1 MTAAPVA
8 RRRPGR
14 RPRYSREQVLD
25 AIREWTRLHG
35 SPPAV
40 ADWEPSRARRLGEHW
55 RAERFS
61 AGEWPSARM
70 VGLYF
75 PRFGDAIA
83 AAGLDP
89 PLRRGTRAR
98 TNGPEEIVRAIREWT
113 RRYGEPPTQAD
124 WDPYRARQLRQMWRI
139 ARYRE
144 GEWPS
149 LAAVRR
155 HHGSLSAAVA
165 AAGVADRGGDE
176 RIFRAGGARER
187 PLRPADGNGNGA
199 LGPHALAESLTR
211 IAAARRTR
219 DPDALERGLI
229 DLAAAALRW
238 ADQVGAERSTMMR
251 GVRRV

>member
-1 MTAAPVA
+1 MTAAPLA

-14 RPRYSREQVLD
+14 RPRYSREQILE

-35 SPPAV
+35 APPAV
-40 ADWEPSRARRLGEHW
+40 ADWEPSRARRLGEEW
-55 RAERFS
+55 RADRFL
-61 AGEWPSARM
+61 AGAWPSARM
-70 VGLYF
+70 VGLYY

-83 AAGLDP
+83 AAGLEP

-98 TNGPEEIVRAIREWT
+98 SNGPDEIVRAIREWT

-155 HHGSLSAAVA
+155 HHGSLSAAVT
-165 AAGVADRGGDE
+165 AAGVGPGE
-176 RIFRAGGARER
+176 RER
-187 PLRPADGNGNGA
+187 TLRTARDTDGTA
-199 LGPHALAESLTR
+199 GPKALAASLSGV
-211 IAAARRTR
+211 AAARR
-219 DPDALERGLI
+219 DGDAEALERALVE
-229 DLAAAALRW
+229 LASAALRW
-238 ADQVGAERSTMMR
+238 ADQVAERSSSIMGTSPRRR
-251 GVRRV
+251 G

>member
-1 MTAAPVA
+1 MSAAPVA

-14 RPRYSREQVLD
+14 RPRYTQEQILE
-25 AIREWTRLHG
+25 AIREWTRVNG
-35 SPPAV
+35 APPAV
-40 ADWEPSRARRLGEHW
+40 ADWEPSRARRLGEEW
-55 RAERFS
+55 RADRFL

-70 VGLYF
+70 VGLYY

-83 AAGLDP
+83 AAGLEP

-98 TNGPEEIVRAIREWT
+98 SNGPDEIVRAIREWT

-165 AAGVADRGGDE
+165 AAGVGPGE
-176 RIFRAGGARER
+176 RER
-187 PLRPADGNGNGA
+187 TLRTARDADGTA
-199 LGPHALAESLTR
+199 GPKALAASLSAVAT
-211 IAAARRTR
+211 ARREGDSDT
-219 DPDALERGLI
+219 LERALVE
-229 DLAAAALRW
+229 LASAALRW
-238 ADQVGAERSTMMR
+238 ADQVAERSSSIMGSSARRR
-251 GVRRV
+251 G

>member
-1 MTAAPVA
+1 MTATPIA

-35 SPPAV
+35 APPAV

-70 VGLYF
+70 VGLYY

-83 AAGLDP
+83 AAGLEP

-98 TNGPEEIVRAIREWT
+98 SNGPEEIVRAIREWT

-176 RIFRAGGARER
+176 RIVRAAGARPLVMRGAER
-187 PLRPADGNGNGA
+187 NRAI
-199 LGPHALAESLTR
+199 GPHALAGSLTR
-211 IAAARRTR
+211 IAAARRAG
-219 DPDALERGLI
+219 DSEALERGLV

-238 ADQVGAERSTMMR
+238 ADQVGADRSTMMR
-251 GVRRV
+251 GVRRA